1 MSAARPP
8 VGAKAPLGLRAA
20 APGSPARAWTARRGA
35 DSGGSAACKA
45 SAAGIA
51 AKRGGLS

>member
-8 VGAKAPLGLRAA
+8 EGAKAP
-20 APGSPARAWTARRGA
+20 
-35 DSGGSAACKA
+35 SGG

-51 AKRGGLS
+51 AKRGGMS

>member
-8 VGAKAPLGLRAA
+8 VGAKAPL
-20 APGSPARAWTARRGA
+20 RG
-35 DSGGSAACKA
+35 